1 MSLKRATSDLAAG
14 KFVLLHDSDGR
25 ENEVDMVIGAEFV
38 EWQHIARMR
47 TDGGGLICVALHP
60 IIAENLGLPYLADV
74 YASCSDRFAVFG
86 AITPN
91 DIPYDE
97 RSAFSISVNHRRT
110 FTGVTDA
117 DRALTIKELSGIA
130 TRAMRE
136 RCVEE
141 FGRNFRS
148 PGHVHLLR
156 AVDGLLD
163 ARRGHTELGVFLAEL
178 AGITPAVAL
187 CEMLDA
193 STGGAL
199 SVEKA
204 EMYAKRNGLALVD
217 GSEVFDEFRRRAT
230 E

>member
-1 MSLKRATSDLAAG
+1 
-14 KFVLLHDSDGR
+14 
-25 ENEVDMVIGAEFV
+25 
-38 EWQHIARMR
+38 
-47 TDGGGLICVALHP
+47 
-60 IIAENLGLPYLADV
+60 
-74 YASCSDRFAVFG
+74 
-86 AITPN
+86 
-91 DIPYDE
+91 
-97 RSAFSISVNHRRT
+97 
-110 FTGVTDA
+110 
-117 DRALTIKELSGIA
+117 
-130 TRAMRE
+130 
-136 RCVEE
+136 
-141 FGRNFRS
+141 
-148 PGHVHLLR
+148 VHLLR

-217 GSEVFDEFRRRAT
+217 GSEVFDEFRRRTT